1 MSNEDRTQTDLT
13 GSQQAADAKDTL
25 QKILALSGIEVDVV
39 ASEDADRIRLNVSP
53 SDSDDIPVI
62 VGVQGRTRNAYQL
75 LVNRMIGQ
83 RFDRDE
89 CKRISIDVSGVIKE
103 REDHLGTM
111 AQRVAEVAR
120 ANHLQIEMVGMNP
133 ADRRIVHMT
142 LADESDLNT
151 YSTHEGI
158 GRRLVIVG

>member
-1 MSNEDRTQTDLT
+1 MSNEDMMQTELS
-13 GSQQAADAKDTL
+13 GSEQGAEAKDTL
-25 QKILALSGIEVDVV
+25 QKILSLSGIAADVAV
-39 ASEDADRIRLNVSP
+39 SEDADRIRLNVSP
-53 SDSDDIPVI
+53 NDTDDIPVI

-75 LVNRMIGQ
+75 LVNRMLGQ

-89 CKRISIDVSGVIKE
+89 CKRISIDVSGVIEE
-103 REDHLGTM
+103 REDHLGSM
-111 AQRVAEVAR
+111 AQRVATVAR

-142 LADESDLNT
+142 LADESDLST